1 MKNWK
6 LGLMGSV
13 MTAALAAGAG
23 TAFAQEDRLVRGG
36 EPMLGPAE
44 APVTVVM
51 FCDFQCPRCAEAS
64 PVVARLVSSYPTEM
78 RLVYRNYPVERIH
91 ADAGRAAEAA
101 SCAQD
106 QGRFWDMYRSMFA
119 NQGELDR
126 SGLLRQAGDI
136 GLDSRAFAQCLE
148 SGRHRAGW
156 RRDQT
161 DGKALGVSGTP
172 TFFVNGTR
180 IEGASLPVLDAAI
193 RGVLGR

>member
-1 MKNWK
+1 MSNWK
-6 LGLMGSV
+6 PGLIGSV
-13 MTAALAAGAG
+13 MTAALAAGTG
-23 TAFAQEDRLVRGG
+23 TASSQEGRLVRGG
-36 EPMLGPAE
+36 EPMIGPAE

-51 FCDFQCPRCAEAS
+51 FCDFQCPRCAEAG
-64 PVVARLVSSYPTEM
+64 PVVARLASSYPTEM

-119 NQGELDR
+119 NQRELDR
-126 SGLLRQAGDI
+126 SGLLRQAGDL

-148 SGRHRAGW
+148 SGRHRASW

-161 DGKALGVSGTP
+161 DGRALGVSATP

-180 IEGASLPVLDAAI
+180 IEGASLPVLDTAI